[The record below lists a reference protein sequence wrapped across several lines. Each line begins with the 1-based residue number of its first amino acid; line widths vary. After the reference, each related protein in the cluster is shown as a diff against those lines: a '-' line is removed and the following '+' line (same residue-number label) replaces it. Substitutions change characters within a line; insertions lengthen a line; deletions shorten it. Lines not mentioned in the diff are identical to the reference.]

1 MGSVRRRVS
10 DRPLLGRVEQ
20 WRVAPVEEADGRGGK
35 RRTTRAKDEKRGI
48 AQGAPLS
55 PLRSNRSMRRFVL
68 GWKRFGSQARYGVIV
83 NDADDVVI
91 GCRTGAAQAME
102 AMRRLMGKLDLTVN
116 EDKTRV
122 CHVGQDSFDFL
133 GSTIGP
139 CHDRR
144 TGERSL
150 AARVSKK
157 SLERVTERL
166 SAMTKRSSTGGGVAE
181 TVVRLNRVLTGWG
194 SSFTVGLV
202 SDAKRTVDAH
212 ARRRR
217 RRWLRMKHKVG
228 DTGRYRFPDAHWPA
242 RESRTCGSASGDWK
256 RSHGVDRGTGNG
268 RKPPATATLHR
279 PDATAPVVDS
289 TPHHVKGAGR
299 PRTRKHRQRERALR
313 SRRLTAL
320 LRASPWRLD
329 HRATPEEM
337 SGQGDSDRFSLSPG
351 PAHCTDR
358 RRTPSTPSLR
368 PPDLQRHVQ
377 RHPPRTLASDHSPEG
392 RTLDRRAVPRRV
404 RRRPSRSRAGPR
416 PPARL

>member
-1 MGSVRRRVS
+1 MDADLAGDFDSIAHAQLMGSVRRRVS

-68 GWKRFGSQARYGVIV
+68 GWKRFGYQARYGVIV

-91 GCRTGAAQAME
+91 GCRAGAAQAME
-102 AMRRLMGKLDLTVN
+102 AMRRLMGKRDLTVN

-133 GSTIGP
+133 GDTIGP

-157 SLERVTERL
+157 SLQRVTERL
-166 SAMTKRSSTGGGVAE
+166 SAMTMRSSTGGGVAQ

-202 SDAKRTVDAH
+202 SHAKRTVDAH

-299 PRTRKHRQRERALR
+299 PRTRE
-313 SRRLTAL
+313 T
-320 LRASPWRLD
+320 
-329 HRATPEEM
+329 
-337 SGQGDSDRFSLSPG
+337 
-351 PAHCTDR
+351 
-358 RRTPSTPSLR
+358 
-368 PPDLQRHVQ
+368 
-377 RHPPRTLASDHSPEG
+377 
-392 RTLDRRAVPRRV
+392 
-404 RRRPSRSRAGPR
+404 
-416 PPARL
+416 PPA